1 MKVELLRSVRAYDL
15 LKSRGA
21 SEVELANVDVGMV
34 ALLNQD
40 SFFTISIAYTLYCL
54 LCCTDR
60 KSVV

>member
-54 LCCTDR
+54 LCCI
-60 KSVV
+60 

>member
-54 LCCTDR
+54 LCCT
-60 KSVV
+60 